1 MQQRIDAIDF
11 WRGAALATIFI
22 NHIPG
27 NVLGYLTPRN
37 FGFSDSAEAFVFL
50 SGVSVGLGYGAMFD
64 AKGVRAGVL
73 SLARRARRLYAAHV
87 SLTAAALTLYW
98 IASRLTGETA
108 LLSEEGRSTPFVDP
122 LRGWIGVV
130 TLSHQIGHF
139 NILPLYI
146 VLLAL
151 APVLILIGRR
161 SPWTMLAFSG
171 GLYGL
176 ARLSGVNAPSWPDPG
191 AWYFNPAAWQLIFA
205 LGLFSG
211 LSSRKGAAIPVSPAL
226 SGLAHGVT
234 LVGALVV
241 SNGFGFIPGLLDIAG
256 RYLDWDKTDL
266 GVVRIVDFLAL
277 AYLVHGS
284 NVTGRLERTIVYR
297 PLVMLGRQALPI
309 YCLGSLLSAVGQI
322 LRDVW
327 LASPAFDLLF
337 VAIGLKGLFGA
348 ARALE
353 RAAHARS
360 AAPRRSAPP
369 AIVLRLSAKAEQ
381 VRRK

>member
-1 MQQRIDAIDF
+1 MQERVDAIDF

-27 NVLGYLTPRN
+27 NMLGYLTPRN

-50 SGVSVGLGYGAMFD
+50 SGLSVGLHYGGLFD
-64 AKGVRAGVL
+64 SKGVRAVVL
-73 SLARRARRLYAAHV
+73 PLAKRARRLYFVHIL
-87 SLTAAALTLYW
+87 LTAAALTLYW
-98 IASRLTGETA
+98 IASRLTGESA
-108 LLSEEGRSTPFVDP
+108 LLADEGRSTPFVDP

-146 VLLAL
+146 VLLAV
-151 APVLILIGRR
+151 APVFILIGRR
-161 SPWTMLAFSG
+161 RPWTMLAFSG

-176 ARLSGVNAPSWPDPG
+176 ARLSGINAPSWPDPG

-211 LSSRKGAAIPVSPAL
+211 LSRKGRPIPVSPAL
-226 SGLAHGVT
+226 YGLAHGVT

-241 SNGFGFIPGLLDIAG
+241 SNGFGLIPGLVDAVG

-277 AYLVHGS
+277 AYLVYCSG
-284 NVTGRLERTIVYR
+284 VTDRLRQTAFYAAIAT
-297 PLVMLGRQALPI
+297 LGRQALPV
-309 YCLGSLLSAVGQI
+309 YCLGSLLSALGQI
-322 LRDVW
+322 LRDAW
-327 LASPAFDLLF
+327 IASPAFDLVF
-337 VAIGLKGLFGA
+337 VTVGLKGLLGA

-353 RAAHARS
+353 RRAEAKP
-360 AAPRRSAPP
+360 AAP
-369 AIVLRLSAKAEQ
+369 
-381 VRRK
+381 